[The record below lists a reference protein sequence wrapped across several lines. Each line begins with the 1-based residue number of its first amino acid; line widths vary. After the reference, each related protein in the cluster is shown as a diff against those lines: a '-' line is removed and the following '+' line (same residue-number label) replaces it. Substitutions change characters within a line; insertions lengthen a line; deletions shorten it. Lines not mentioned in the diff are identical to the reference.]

1 MEQKFTVFFWDLLQK
16 RDEMPSADARVCAEL
31 REALRVW
38 NLAKG
43 IEQASPEV
51 WNDELALLRRNLL
64 QERDI
69 CIDNYPAIL
78 R

>member
-1 MEQKFTVFFWDLLQK
+1 MFFWDLLQK

-43 IEQASPEV
+43 IEQASSEV
-51 WNDELALLRRNLL
+51 WNDELALLRRDLL
-64 QERDI
+64 PDQDI
-69 CIDNYPAIL
+69 CIDNYPTIL

>member
-1 MEQKFTVFFWDLLQK
+1 MQK

-31 REALRVW
+31 REALRIW

-43 IEQASPEV
+43 IEQANSEMYS
-51 WNDELALLRRNLL
+51 DELALLRRDMFLD
-64 QERDI
+64 RDI
-69 CIDNYPAIL
+69 SIDNYPAIQ

>member
-43 IEQASPEV
+43 IERASPEV

-64 QERDI
+64 SDQDI
-69 CIDNYPAIL
+69 CIDNYPAVL

>member
-1 MEQKFTVFFWDLLQK
+1 MQK

-43 IEQASPEV
+43 IEQANSEM
-51 WNDELALLRRNLL
+51 WNDELALLRKDLL
-64 QERDI
+64 PDQDI

>member
-1 MEQKFTVFFWDLLQK
+1 MFFWDLLQK

-31 REALRVW
+31 REALHVW

-43 IEQASPEV
+43 IEQANPEV
-51 WNDELALLRRNLL
+51 WNDELAVLRRDVHPDQN
-64 QERDI
+64 I

>member
-1 MEQKFTVFFWDLLQK
+1 MQK

-31 REALRVW
+31 KEALRVW

-43 IEQASPEV
+43 IEQANPEV
-51 WNDELALLRRNLL
+51 WNDELALLRRDVFL
-64 QERDI
+64 ERDI
-69 CIDNYPAIL
+69 CIENYPAVL

>member
-43 IEQASPEV
+43 IEQANPEV
-51 WNDELALLRRNLL
+51 WNDELTLLRRDLL
-64 QERDI
+64 VDRDI
-69 CIDNYPAIL
+69 CIDNYPAVL

>member
-1 MEQKFTVFFWDLLQK
+1 MQKQ
-16 RDEMPSADARVCAEL
+16 DEMPSADARVCAEL

-43 IEQASPEV
+43 IEQANPEV
-51 WNDELALLRRNLL
+51 WNDELALLRRDLVL
-64 QERDI
+64 DEDI
-69 CIDNYPAIL
+69 CLDNYPAVL

>member
-1 MEQKFTVFFWDLLQK
+1 
-16 RDEMPSADARVCAEL
+16 MPSADARVCAEL

-51 WNDELALLRRNLL
+51 WNDELALLRRDALPD
-64 QERDI
+64 QDI

>member
-1 MEQKFTVFFWDLLQK
+1 
-16 RDEMPSADARVCAEL
+16 MPSADARICAEL

-51 WNDELALLRRNLL
+51 WNDELALLRRDLL
-64 QERDI
+64 SDQDI

>member
-43 IEQASPEV
+43 IEQASPEA
-51 WNDELALLRRNLL
+51 WNDELALLRRDLL
-64 QERDI
+64 LDRDI
-69 CIDNYPAIL
+69 CVDNYPAIL

>member
-1 MEQKFTVFFWDLLQK
+1 
-16 RDEMPSADARVCAEL
+16 MPSADARVCAEL

-51 WNDELALLRRNLL
+51 WDDELALLRRDLL
-64 QERDI
+64 PDQDI
-69 CIDNYPAIL
+69 SIDNYPAIL